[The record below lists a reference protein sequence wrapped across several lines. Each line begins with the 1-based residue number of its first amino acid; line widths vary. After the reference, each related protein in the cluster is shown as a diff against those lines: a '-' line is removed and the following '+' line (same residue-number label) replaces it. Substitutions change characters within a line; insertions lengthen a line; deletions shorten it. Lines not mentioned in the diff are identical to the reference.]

1 MTKSSKGTEI
11 NPGYNVKAKS
21 GLNCSILAEGWGIFF
36 KQLEYRQKKRGQI
49 FLKTNPKN
57 TSRKCP
63 KCGHISKD
71 NRLSQAKFLCTN
83 CGYTANAD
91 ENAAGNILRASL
103 ARLAQEVNFQKS
115 QHCERTEAR

>member
-1 MTKSSKGTEI
+1 
-11 NPGYNVKAKS
+11 
-21 GLNCSILAEGWGIFF
+21 
-36 KQLEYRQKKRGQI
+36 
-49 FLKTNPKN
+49 

-91 ENAAGNILRASL
+91 ENAAGNILRATL
-103 ARLAQEVNFQKS
+103 ARLAQEVNS
-115 QHCERTEAR
+115 DRDQHCEPTEAR